1 MDFNYISTKE
11 AAKMLGVTERYVQ
24 MLCKEGKIEGAVKF
38 NDQGVWLVPKEAKVN
53 KSFKALEI
61 KKQVWTVETP

>member
-24 MLCKEGKIEGAVKF
+24 MLCKEGKIEGAMKF
-38 NDQGVWLVPKEAKVN
+38 NDQGVWLVPHLSVKKINEKENSK
-53 KSFKALEI
+53 
-61 KKQVWTVETP
+61 

>member
-11 AAKMLGVTERYVQ
+11 AAKLLGVTEIYVQ

-38 NDQGVWLVPKEAKVN
+38 NDQGIWLVPKKFIDNQTAYRERD
-53 KSFKALEI
+53 I
-61 KKQVWTVETP
+61 

>member
-11 AAKMLGVTERYVQ
+11 AAKLLGVTERYIQ

-38 NDQGVWLVPKEAKVN
+38 NDQGVWLVPQEAILTLSEKSKER
-53 KSFKALEI
+53 
-61 KKQVWTVETP
+61 